1 MRSLKILFLLCLA
14 LLMAGLILHSGV
26 LTADGGRPLPTPWFT
41 ADGGR
46 PLPTPWLVADGGRP
60 LPTPWIGIA
69 S

>member
-14 LLMAGLILHSGV
+14 LLMADLILHSGV